1 MKKGRKVVI
10 ADFNSVEGQKTADQI
25 GGEFL
30 KVDVRS
36 WKQQYEAFDKTFKHY
51 GKIDFGEAG

>member
-1 MKKGRKVVI
+1 MI